1 MARLKA
7 SAKTATE
14 RCFTNSQAYLETNMG
29 IYYILAEVNA
39 KSNSGSKMAEITA
52 WLGTASLATTS
63 ISAKTI
69 YILNQLSI

>member
-1 MARLKA
+1 MV
-7 SAKTATE
+7 
-14 RCFTNSQAYLETNMG
+14 
-29 IYYILAEVNA
+29 IYYILAEANA